1 MDENVRVEYKGIT
14 VPEFVF
20 RLTMNEQFDTW
31 AAGVDAG
38 VLSAQTGSGFTK
50 AADTSYMYF
59 HDDDRDGS
67 RWWRRVP
74 LGEQYST
81 AERYDETDP
90 DAGWHRELPR
100 SLNNLIECGGVQVAA
115 DDVPLEVL

>member
-1 MDENVRVEYKGIT
+1 MTENVRVEYKGIT

-38 VLSAQTGSGFTK
+38 ILSAQGGHEPPAMAGT
-50 AADTSYMYF
+50 AYRYF
-59 HDDDRDGS
+59 HDGDDVGK

-74 LGEQYST
+74 LGFEMST
-81 AERYDETDP
+81 NERYDETDP

-100 SLNNLIECGGVQVAA
+100 SLNNLVECGCVEVPA
-115 DDVPLEVL
+115 DQAPWMVL